1 MGIVASGITSGM
13 VNDDRAVFP
22 VFAFFRTLADVLFQV
37 ING

>member
-1 MGIVASGITSGM
+1 MGIVASIITSGM

-22 VFAFFRTLADVLFQV
+22 VFAFFRTLTDVLFQV